1 MLYTIASNV
10 LSVSAAVTITDVAV
24 QQRRRMKR
32 EQAAVSAASSSSSSG
47 GSMGVTR
54 PWYCTLQQW
63 TTDFGA
69 KGSLATT
76 IRYY

>member
-1 MLYTIASNV
+1 MPV
-10 LSVSAAVTITDVAV
+10 AAAITVTAIP
-24 QQRRRMKR
+24 QRRRMRR
-32 EQAAVSAASSSSSSG
+32 EQAAVSAAAGSSSSSSG

-69 KGSLATT
+69 KGGLATT
-76 IRYY
+76 IRYYQSCVSS